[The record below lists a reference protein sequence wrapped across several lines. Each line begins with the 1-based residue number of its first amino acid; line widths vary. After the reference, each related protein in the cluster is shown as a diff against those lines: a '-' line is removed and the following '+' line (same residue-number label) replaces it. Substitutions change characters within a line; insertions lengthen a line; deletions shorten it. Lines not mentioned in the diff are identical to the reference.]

1 MQLKRLLSLLLSIVL
16 LFSLA
21 ACGGNETASKA
32 PGSDKPSSSAESEA
46 DKAPATSDEVKY
58 VTNPLTGENTLNS
71 RAEGRRPTAITV
83 NNIYVAQSV
92 QSGLD
97 KADVVFETE
106 VEGGITRL
114 LALFSDPTDVGK
126 IGTVRS
132 MRVVFAEIASGMNA
146 MLFYHGIDYKYCY
159 PMLSTL
165 STPHYELHDGVY
177 AAREKNGL
185 AVEHTLYSN
194 GASLVKAAS
203 DRKFNTKGAK
213 TWLNFADTA
222 EKTAPSSD
230 KAEKVKVK
238 FNGTSITNFYY
249 DAQAK
254 KYTRANR
261 NGTNFKT
268 YHTGQEEKFSNIF
281 VLKTTIRDYPDGKH
295 REVVLS
301 SGSGWYISA
310 GGCTEINWK
319 KGAASNNFVFTKT
332 DGSDLTVNQGNSYV
346 CIINNSGSLTCE

>member
-1 MQLKRLLSLLLSIVL
+1 MQLKRLISLLLCTVL
-16 LFSLA
+16 IFSLS
-21 ACGGNETASKA
+21 ACGGDETAS
-32 PGSDKPSSSAESEA
+32 SKPSASKNSSSTESKVEQTPVDPYA
-46 DKAPATSDEVKY
+46 NCVI
-58 VTNPLTGENTLNS
+58 NPLTGEKTLNK

-132 MRVVFAEIASGMNA
+132 MRVVFAEIACGMNA
-146 MLFYHGIDYKYCY
+146 MLFYHGIDYVYCH

-165 STPHYELHDGVY
+165 NLPHYELHDGVY
-177 AAREKNGL
+177 GKRERNGL
-185 AVEHTLYSN
+185 ATEHTLYSD
-194 GASLVKAAS
+194 GKSLVKAAE
-203 DRKFNTKGAK
+203 DRKFNTSGAE
-213 TWLNFADTA
+213 TWLNFAESA
-222 EKTAPSSD
+222 EKSAPASD

-249 DAQAK
+249 DAATK

-268 YHTGQEEKFSNIF
+268 YHTKQEEKFSNIF

-295 REVVLS
+295 REVNLS

-310 GGCTEINWK
+310 GGYTEIKWK
-319 KGAASNNFVFTKT
+319 KGSASSNFEFTKT
-332 DGSDLTVNQGNSYV
+332 DGSELTVNQGNSYV
-346 CIINNSGSLTCE
+346 CIINNSGTLTCE